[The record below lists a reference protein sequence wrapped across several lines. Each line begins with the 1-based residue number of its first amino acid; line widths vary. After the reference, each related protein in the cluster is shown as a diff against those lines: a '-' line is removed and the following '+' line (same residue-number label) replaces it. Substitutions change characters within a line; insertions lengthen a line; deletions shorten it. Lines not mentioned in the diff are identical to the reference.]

1 MLSKNLEYCEKTVVK
16 NRVMVSKGAYAC
28 TTSSTLGYVY
38 YGTDVQVLGETTSKK
53 GVTYVHCVVP
63 KTYEEDGKTIK
74 NTNAEGY
81 INKEYLTEKAVPKVV
96 NGGTNL
102 YENAFGASSPDS
114 LKKSVGYVYAGDEVR
129 VMMSNK
135 TWSKVLYEGKA
146 YYMSTDKLEA
156 LQLKIMVNRAA
167 QTVDAKPKSGYL
179 HYVYWN
185 TPITVLGTYESDVYG
200 TYYYCRVGEDY
211 GFVREYSSQGLQFVG
226 YNDEMVTTATAI
238 MYNKAS
244 EESGE
249 VYAHC
254 TGNDGAYG
262 IQQRNMGACGI

>member
-1 MLSKNLEYCEKTVVK
+1 
-16 NRVMVSKGAYAC
+16 MVSKGAYAC

-262 IQQRNMGACGI
+262 IQQRNMGTCGI